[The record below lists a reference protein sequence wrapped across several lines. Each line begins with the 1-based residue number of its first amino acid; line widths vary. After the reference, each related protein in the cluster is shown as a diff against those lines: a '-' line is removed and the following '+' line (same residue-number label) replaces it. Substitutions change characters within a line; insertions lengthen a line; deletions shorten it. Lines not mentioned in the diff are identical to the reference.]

1 MTAISIWFGWI
12 PNESVYAYGTPQALA
27 MMQYTGE
34 AYGQYQFDYRY
45 GLVPFMQYCQNNF
58 PQFKGF
64 SQYIAMGAGNSEL
77 INNSGLRAV
86 FTNYATN
93 YTRDFLA
100 AQNACGL
107 SDYLMPAINYIVNN
121 YGYDIMGKGAVVVGS
136 LFSMAIRSGYQSAAQ
151 KYAGLQNASPL
162 EIINTTYDTYG
173 SQDAGRWESG
183 TPISQRDKAIAAL
196 TSGADVYSIDDIT
209 GYPEG
214 DPPEP
219 PKKKLRKLV
228 LFNAD
233 STKIIPFYM

>member
-1 MTAISIWFGWI
+1 MTGISIWFGWI
-12 PNESVYAYGTPQALA
+12 PNESVYAYGTPQALG

-58 PQFKGF
+58 TQFDGF

-77 INNSGLRAV
+77 VDNSGLRAV
-86 FTNYATN
+86 FTNYANN

-107 SDYLMPAINYIVNN
+107 SDYLMPAINYIANN
-121 YGYDIMGKGAVVVGS
+121 YGYDIRGKGAVVVGS
-136 LFSMAIRSGYQSAAQ
+136 LFSMAIRSGYQTAAQ
-151 KYAGLQNASPL
+151 KYAGLKDASSL

-173 SQDAGRWESG
+173 SQDAGRWQSG
-183 TPISQRDKAIAAL
+183 TPISQRDKAISAL
-196 TSGADVYSIDDIT
+196 SSGADVYSIDDVT
-209 GYPEG
+209 GYPAG
-214 DPPEP
+214 VPAEP

-233 STKIIPFYM
+233 SAKIIPFYM

>member
-12 PNESVYAYGTPQALA
+12 PNESVYAYGTPEALS

-58 PQFKGF
+58 TQFNGF
-64 SQYIAMGAGNSEL
+64 SRYIALGAGNSEL
-77 INNSGLRAV
+77 VNNLGLRAV
-86 FTNYATN
+86 FTNYANN

-107 SDYLMPAINYIVNN
+107 SDYLIPAINHITSN
-121 YGYDIMGKGAVVVGS
+121 YGYDIREKGSVVVGS
-136 LFSMAIRSGYQSAAQ
+136 LFSMAIRSGYQPAAQ

-183 TPISQRDKAIAAL
+183 TPISQRDKAISAL
-196 TSGADVYSIDDIT
+196 SSGADVYSIDDVT

-214 DPPEP
+214 APPEP
-219 PKKKLRKLV
+219 PKKKLRKIV
-228 LFNAD
+228 YNND
-233 STKIIPFYM
+233 SVKIIPFYM

>member
-1 MTAISIWFGWI
+1 MTAIAIWFGWI
-12 PNESVYAYGTPQALA
+12 PNESVYVYGTPQALS

-58 PQFKGF
+58 PQFNGF
-64 SQYIAMGAGNSEL
+64 SQYIAMAAGNSEL

-107 SDYLMPAINYIVNN
+107 SDYLMPAINYIATN
-121 YGYDIMGKGAVVVGS
+121 YGYDIREKGSVVVGS

-183 TPISQRDKAIAAL
+183 TPISQRDKAISAL
-196 TSGADVYSIDDIT
+196 SSGADVYSIDDVT

-214 DPPEP
+214 APPEP
-219 PKKKLRKLV
+219 PKKKLRKIV
-228 LFNAD
+228 YNND
-233 STKIIPFYM
+233 SVKIIPFYM